1 MSFIGSVLTYLV
13 NTVSS
18 EIREGS
24 QVSFLPGNPNP
35 IIQIHDKRG
44 AIHAHHNNNSI
55 WVTRLDKRNIS
66 TKQINAFNSMNYT
79 VKDIRE
85 FARSKAKLLAHLIA
99 ISMKESLGSHYIF
112 IAIDDS
118 GKTYAYTNMPSHMTS
133 QGRWDGYHRTF
144 ICRLE
149 PKDYRGY
156 TNYLFNVKGWDVT
169 PVEDYGSA
177 SYPAKSYP
185 GISLTETLAN
195 SVDINE
201 AIRNRIAYMEQKQIE
216 ISKLTSQI
224 LDLQNDIE
232 EIKKDISNVNI
243 ERVTLIKAA
252 EILGI
257 YEGPEE

>member
-24 QVSFLPGNPNP
+24 PVSILPGNPNP

-44 AIHAHHNNNSI
+44 AIHAHHNNNSV

-66 TKQINAFNSMNYT
+66 TKQMNAFNSMNYT
-79 VKDIRE
+79 AKDIRE

-99 ISMKESLGSHYIF
+99 ISMKESLSISYVF

-118 GKTYAYTNMPSHMTS
+118 GKTYAYTNMPSHMIS
-133 QGRWDGYHRTF
+133 QGRWSGYHRTF

-149 PKDYRGY
+149 PEEYLGR

-169 PVEDYGSA
+169 PVEDYDSS
-177 SYPAKSYP
+177 SYHRVA
-185 GISLTETLAN
+185 LAETLTN
-195 SVDINE
+195 HVDINE
-201 AIRNRIAYMEQKQIE
+201 VIRNRLEYMEQKKIE
-216 ISKLTSQI
+216 ISKLISQI
-224 LDLQNDIE
+224 LGLQNDVE

-252 EILGI
+252 EILGV
-257 YEGPEE
+257 YEGPDE

>member
-24 QVSFLPGNPNP
+24 PVSILPGNPNP

-44 AIHAHHNNNSI
+44 AIHAHHNNNSV

-66 TKQINAFNSMNYT
+66 TKQMNAFNSMNYT

-99 ISMKESLGSHYIF
+99 ISMKESLSISYVF

-118 GKTYAYTNMPSHMTS
+118 GKTYAYTNMPSHMIS
-133 QGRWDGYHRTF
+133 QGRWDGYHRKF

-149 PKDYRGY
+149 PKDYRGH

-169 PVEDYGSA
+169 PVEDYGSV
-177 SYPAKSYP
+177 SYP
-185 GISLTETLAN
+185 GVSLIETITHQ
-195 SVDINE
+195 VDINE
-201 AIRNRIAYMEQKQIE
+201 AIRNRIEYMEQKQIE

-224 LDLQNDIE
+224 LGLQNDIE

-243 ERVTLIKAA
+243 ERATLIKAA